1 MFGNYWLVPGP
12 VLNIKTREMTTMV
25 KKSNKNLIM
34 LVLLVSLVIGAML
47 IGGCAGKKNQIIESI
62 TPEKASALIQK
73 NQNNSDFV
81 IIDVQTPEK
90 FAREHIENA
99 INLNYSS
106 EIFRDELDK
115 LDRNKTYLIYCQTG
129 TQSRSALDLMAELN
143 FTKVYKIGG
152 GLVQWKQEGLSTV
165 QTQISK
171 SITPEEASA
180 LIQENQGN
188 PDFIIIDIQTPGKFA
203 WEHIENATNLDYS
216 SENFQD
222 ELDKLDKNKAYLI
235 YCQNGAQSQSALDTM
250 AELNFAEVYTISGG
264 LDQWRAKGLA
274 TIQTQISESITPE
287 EAFNLIQANQDNP
300 DFIIIDIR
308 TPAEF
313 AEGHIENAINL
324 DYQSDNFQGELNKL
338 DKNKTYLIY
347 YTCACGGIDRKALDI
362 MAELNFTEVYN
373 ISRGL
378 DQWKAE
384 GLPTVQEKPP
394 QIIESISPEEAFDLI
409 QENQNNP
416 DFVIIDIRTPGE
428 FAQWHVEDA
437 INIDY
442 RSEDF
447 RDKLDKLDKDKIY
460 LIYYSC
466 ACGNI
471 DTKAQNMMAELGFK
485 EVYKISGGLT
495 QEKWEG
501 LQP

>member
-1 MFGNYWLVPGP
+1 VPGP

-25 KKSNKNLIM
+25 KKSKNLIM

-47 IGGCAGKKNQIIESI
+47 IGGCAGKKTPIIESI
-62 TPEKASALIQK
+62 APEEAAALIQK

-81 IIDVQTPEK
+81 IIDIRTPDE

-99 INLNYSS
+99 INLNYAS
-106 EIFRDELDK
+106 ENFRDELDK
-115 LDRNKTYLIYCQTG
+115 LDKNKTYLIYCQTG

-152 GLVQWKQEGLSTV
+152 GLVQWKAEGLATI

-180 LIQENQGN
+180 LIEENQGN
-188 PDFIIIDIQTPGKFA
+188 PDFVIIDIRTPDEFA
-203 WEHIENATNLDYS
+203 REHIENATNLDYS
-216 SENFQD
+216 SDNFQD
-222 ELDKLDKNKAYLI
+222 ELDKLDKNKTYLI

-250 AELNFAEVYTISGG
+250 AKLNFAEVYSISGG
-264 LDQWRAKGLA
+264 LDQWKAEGLA
-274 TIQTQISESITPE
+274 TIQAQISESITPQ
-287 EAFNLIQANQDNP
+287 EASALIQKNQGNP
-300 DFIIIDIR
+300 DFVIIDIR
-308 TPAEF
+308 TPEQF

-324 DYQSDNFQGELNKL
+324 YYASDNFQNELNKL

-347 YTCACGGIDRKALDI
+347 YTCACGGIDKKTLDL
-362 MAELNFTEVYN
+362 MTELGFTEVYN

-384 GLPTVQEKPP
+384 GLPTVRT
-394 QIIESISPEEAFDLI
+394 QIIESITAQEAFTLI
-409 QENQNNP
+409 QKNQGNP
-416 DFVIIDIRTPGE
+416 DFVIIDIRTPDE
-428 FAQWHVEDA
+428 FAQWHVDDA

-442 RSEDF
+442 RSQDF
-447 RDKLDKLDKDKIY
+447 QGELDKLDRDKTY

-466 ACGNI
+466 GCGGI
-471 DTKAQNMMAELGFK
+471 DQKALDLMKELGFN

-495 QEKWEG
+495 QQKWEA
-501 LQP
+501 LPP